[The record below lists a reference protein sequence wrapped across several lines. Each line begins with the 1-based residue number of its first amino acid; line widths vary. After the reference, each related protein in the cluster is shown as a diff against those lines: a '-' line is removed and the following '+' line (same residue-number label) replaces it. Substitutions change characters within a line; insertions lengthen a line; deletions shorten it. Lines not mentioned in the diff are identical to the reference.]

1 MTRMIQKVRN
11 KMIKKFFLTAAAA
24 AALAAGSL
32 PAQAD
37 VQFESKHQ
45 EECAIWLCL
54 PVGFAPAECEKPHQR
69 FRERVFRKHPLSPAP
84 KLSSCKDKDDGN
96 DEGFDVDFRTVA
108 YIPAHRECVEYK
120 MVCQEGHYGSM
131 GGWQATGTHEC
142 SDSEKSSVSARKV
155 YAQPRECLAWRNV
168 PAQEKQPPCFH
179 YGSYGPVYREG
190 YEGCVMTTKTKI
202 TQYGQQVGK
211 AFYEADYQDGTGAQ
225 ADFSD
230 AAAADTSVHKDGS
243 CKVSAGSDWCR

>member
-24 AALAAGSL
+24 ALAASTM

-54 PVGFAPAECEKPHQR
+54 PVGFAPAECAKPHQR

-96 DEGFDVDFRTVA
+96 DDGFDISFDTVA

-120 MVCQEGHYGSM
+120 MVCQYGHYESSWVPQGS
-131 GGWQATGTHEC
+131 TYEC
-142 SDSEKSSVSARKV
+142 TDKDKAKSDYSVRRT
-155 YAQPRECLAWRNV
+155 YAQPRQCLAWVNV
-168 PAQEKQPPCFH
+168 PAHEVQPPCFEQ
-179 YGSYGPVYREG
+179 GGYGPVYRKDH
-190 YEGCVMTTKTKI
+190 EGCVMTTKTRI

-211 AFYEADYQDGTGAQ
+211 NYYEADYREGNALEASFDETPV
-225 ADFSD
+225 
-230 AAAADTSVHKDGS
+230 DTSVHTDGT
-243 CKVSAGSDWCR
+243 CNVSAGSDWCR

>member
-1 MTRMIQKVRN
+1 
-11 KMIKKFFLTAAAA
+11 MIKKFLLAASAA
-24 AALAAGSL
+24 AALAAGVL

-69 FRERVFRKHPLSPAP
+69 FRERVFRRHPLPPAP

-96 DEGFDVDFRTVA
+96 DEGFDIKLSQVA

-120 MVCQEGHYGSM
+120 MVCQDGHYESSWVPHGNS
-131 GGWQATGTHEC
+131 THEC
-142 SDSEKSSVSARKV
+142 TDKDKAKSDYSVRRT
-155 YAQPRECLAWRNV
+155 YAQPRQCLAWRNV
-168 PAQEKQPPCFH
+168 PAKEVTPPC
-179 YGSYGPVYREG
+179 YTY
-190 YEGCVMTTKTKI
+190 GCVMTTKTNI

-211 AFYEADYQDGTGAQ
+211 TFYEADYRDGTGAQ

-230 AAAADTSVHKDGS
+230 QAAADTSIHRDGS
-243 CKVSAGSDWCR
+243 CNVSAYSNWCR

>member
-1 MTRMIQKVRN
+1 
-11 KMIKKFFLTAAAA
+11 MIKKFFLTAAAA

-54 PVGFAPAECEKPHQR
+54 PVGFAPAECSKPHQR

-96 DEGFDVDFRTVA
+96 DEGFDISFDTVA
-108 YIPAHRECVEYK
+108 YIPAHRECAEYK
-120 MVCQEGHYGSM
+120 MLCEEGHYGSM

-142 SDSEKSSVSARKV
+142 SDSEKSSVTARKV

-168 PAQEKQPPCFH
+168 PAKEVDPPCVEH
-179 YGSYGPVYREG
+179 GSYGPVVRHP
-190 YEGCVMTTKTKI
+190 GCVMTTKTAI

-211 AFYEADYQDGTGAQ
+211 TFYEADYRDGTGAQ

-243 CKVSAGSDWCR
+243 CKVSTAADMYADPNWCR

>member
-1 MTRMIQKVRN
+1 MV
-11 KMIKKFFLTAAAA
+11 KKFFLTAAAA
-24 AALAAGSL
+24 ALAAGTL

-54 PVGFAPAECEKPHQR
+54 PVGFAPAECSKPHQR
-69 FRERVFRKHPLSPAP
+69 FRDRVFRKHPLSPAP

-96 DEGFDVDFRTVA
+96 DEGFDISFDTVA

-120 MVCQEGHYGSM
+120 MVCQEGHYSPM

-155 YAQPRECLAWRNV
+155 YAQPRQCLAWRNV
-168 PAQEKQPPCFH
+168 PAKEVTPPCYT
-179 YGSYGPVYREG
+179 YGSNTGPQLKPG
-190 YEGCVMTTKTKI
+190 YDGCVMTTKTNI

-211 AFYEADYQDGTGAQ
+211 TFYEADYRDGTGAQ

-230 AAAADTSVHKDGS
+230 QAAADTSIHRDDS
-243 CKVSAGSDWCR
+243 CKVSAGSNWCR

>member
-1 MTRMIQKVRN
+1 
-11 KMIKKFFLTAAAA
+11 MIKKFLLAASAA
-24 AALAAGSL
+24 AALAAGVL

-54 PVGFAPAECEKPHQR
+54 PVGFAPAECSKPHQR
-69 FRERVFRKHPLSPAP
+69 FRERVFRRHPLPPAP

-96 DEGFDVDFRTVA
+96 DEGFDIKLSQVA

-120 MVCQEGHYGSM
+120 MVCQDGHYERSWVPHGNS
-131 GGWQATGTHEC
+131 THEC
-142 SDSEKSSVSARKV
+142 TDKDKAKSNYSARRV
-155 YAQPRECLAWRNV
+155 YAQPRQCLAWRNV
-168 PAQEKQPPCFH
+168 PVKEVTPPCFVN
-179 YGSYGPVYREG
+179 GSNGHQLKPG
-190 YEGCVMTTKTKI
+190 YDGCVMTTKTNI

-211 AFYEADYQDGTGAQ
+211 TFYEADYRDGTGAQ

-230 AAAADTSVHKDGS
+230 QAAADTSIHRDGS
-243 CKVSAGSDWCR
+243 CNVSAYSNLCR